1 MFVVAVVGSKKS
13 GKTKTVEAL
22 VRGLAKQGYR
32 VATAKHIPELE
43 FTVDT
48 KGKDTWL
55 HAQAGAK
62 TTVIV
67 APKELTTIRK
77 VDTRNL
83 ALQEILR
90 SCENGIDVVVLEGF
104 RSLVERESA
113 VPKIVAAKNL
123 QEVNDASK
131 QFDPIIAF
139 TGPLASSEKLGIH
152 TVDVLTE
159 PGKIVAI
166 VEKHLNKFKQGNPS
180 LYDSLNSSELS
191 SEEE

>member
-1 MFVVAVVGSKKS
+1 MIVVAVVGSKKS

-22 VRGLAKQGYR
+22 VIGLTKRGYR
-32 VATAKHIPELE
+32 VATAKHVPEQE

-48 KGKDTWL
+48 EGKDTWL

-62 TTVIV
+62 TTIIV

-77 VDTRNL
+77 VDTRSL
-83 ALQEILR
+83 ALQEIVR
-90 SCENGIDVVVLEGF
+90 NCENGIDVVVLEGF
-104 RSLVERESA
+104 RSLVGREST
-113 VPKIVAAKNL
+113 VLKIVAAKSL
-123 QEVNDASK
+123 QEATDASK

-139 TGPLASSEKLGIH
+139 TGPIASSAKLGIP

-166 VEKHLNKFKQGNPS
+166 VEKHLHNPKQRSPPLS
-180 LYDSLNSSELS
+180 DSFNR
-191 SEEE
+191 

>member
-1 MFVVAVVGSKKS
+1 MIVVAVVGSKKS

-22 VRGLAKQGYR
+22 VRGLTKQGYR
-32 VATAKHIPELE
+32 VATAKHVPEQE

-77 VDTRNL
+77 IDTRTL
-83 ALQEILR
+83 ALQEIVHT
-90 SCENGIDVVVLEGF
+90 CENDIDVVILEGF

-123 QEVNDASK
+123 QEATDASK

-139 TGPLASSEKLGIH
+139 TGPIASSEKLGIP

-159 PGKIVAI
+159 PEKIVAI
-166 VEKHLNKFKQGNPS
+166 VEKQ
-180 LYDSLNSSELS
+180 LS
-191 SEEE
+191 SFK